1 MKLFRDMEA
10 IVMAA
15 FGLLCVLAIA
25 ANPAHSRAA
34 ASAAATV
41 PQASPMPVVVITG
54 KRLTAAEKR
63 ALA

>member
-1 MKLFRDMEA
+1 MTLFRDMEA

-15 FGLLCVLAIA
+15 FGVLCALAIA
-25 ANPAHSRAA
+25 ASPPPPRVA
-34 ASAAATV
+34 ASAAAAA
-41 PQASPMPVVVITG
+41 PAASPMPVVVITG